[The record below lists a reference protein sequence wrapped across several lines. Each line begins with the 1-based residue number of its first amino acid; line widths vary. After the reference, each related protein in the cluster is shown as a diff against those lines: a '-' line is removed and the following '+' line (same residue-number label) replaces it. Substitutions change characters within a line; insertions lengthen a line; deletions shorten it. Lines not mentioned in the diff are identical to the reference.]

1 MNFNR
6 RELLATGAALSAS
19 AFAPLVRAQDFP
31 GRQAVT
37 LVVPFAAG
45 GNLDMVT
52 RNLAAPL
59 GVDLAQSVVV
69 DNRAGGGGTI
79 GVDFVARSPA
89 NGYTLLSATPAQL
102 GTLPHLLKTSYKRD
116 ELIPIGIVSKTP
128 ILLIVR
134 QRDERF
140 KTVQEFLAFARKN
153 PGKLNVGHGG
163 PGSPNHVAMLQFEKS
178 AGCQFNGIGYRGMG
192 PALVDMLSG
201 QIDVVFD
208 QISSSTPHIK
218 AGTFRPLAVLAPT
231 GVPAMPELPTLKQV
245 GLPEFDITTYVGLFA
260 PRATP
265 RPVVDRL
272 RAAVKKAA
280 GDARFEKVLA
290 DAGSTAH
297 FGDADELDRVV
308 RMDEAVAVE
317 LIKEGKLTAL

>member
-1 MNFNR
+1 MNLNR
-6 RELLATGAALSAS
+6 RELIAASAALGAG
-19 AFAPLVRAQDFP
+19 AFSPLARAQDFP
-31 GRQAVT
+31 SRQAVT

-59 GVDLAQSVVV
+59 GAALAQSVVV

-79 GVDFVARSPA
+79 GVDHVARSTA

-102 GTLPHLLKTSYKRD
+102 GTLPHLLKTTYKRD
-116 ELIPIGIVSKTP
+116 ELVPLGIVSKTP

-140 KTVQEFLAFARKN
+140 TTVEAFLAYARQN

-163 PGSPNHVAMLQFEKS
+163 PGSPNHVAMLQFEK
-178 AGCQFNGIGYRGMG
+178 AAQCQFNGIGYRGMG

-208 QISSSTPHIK
+208 QVSSSTPHIK
-218 AGTFRPLAVLAPT
+218 SGSFRPLAVMAPT
-231 GVPAMPELPTLKQV
+231 GVATLPNLPTLKQI

-260 PRATP
+260 PRSTP
-265 RPVVDRL
+265 KAVIDRL
-272 RAAVKKAA
+272 RAAVKKSS
-280 GDARFEKVLA
+280 GDAQFEKVLA
-290 DAGSTAH
+290 EAGSTAF
-297 FGDADELDRVV
+297 FGDADELERVV
-308 RMDEAVAVE
+308 RMDEAVAVA